1 VWQWLETH
9 SLIYLAVLAF
19 AFLVFLAI
27 RAAVHDSYLRSRFRL
42 AVWLLAAAVI
52 SELARL
58 LFAEGEPWKLS
69 VILASWAC
77 VVVVVLLLFKLFRRR
92 KTAETKAPDKKP
104 ADRHATIL
112 QDAAMV
118 GACVL
123 VATMLAPEKPL
134 FATSAIGGLVLGLA
148 LQDTLGNL
156 FAGLAIQIEKPFEVG
171 HWVKVADHEG
181 RVTEVT
187 WRGTKIHTRSGT
199 DVTIPNSLVSKGVV
213 VNFTTSRPVRYE
225 FGVGLEYHV
234 PPNRARRLLLG
245 TLESLPGIS
254 DKKTPDVLLS
264 QYGESAIQYRCRFWI
279 DNAEDSERLIDQFSR
294 LLHYRLRRA
303 GLRVPFPIRNLQIS
317 RPRRKPLDVEP
328 RLRFLER
335 TWLFRSLASDELR
348 LDATALK
355 PAVFADQEEIIRQG
369 DEGDSMFF
377 IRRGQVRI
385 HRDAQLLK
393 TLDAGEFFGEMA
405 LLTGEPRS
413 ASVTAEGDVE
423 TYVLSKQPFR
433 QVLLRNERIAEEIS
447 RTVAERKKDWS
458 KSAAASRKE
467 GEQTEDTAEGLLNR
481 IRKFFK
487 LR

>member
-1 VWQWLETH
+1 
-9 SLIYLAVLAF
+9 
-19 AFLVFLAI
+19 
-27 RAAVHDSYLRSRFRL
+27 
-42 AVWLLAAAVI
+42 
-52 SELARL
+52 
-58 LFAEGEPWKLS
+58 
-69 VILASWAC
+69 
-77 VVVVVLLLFKLFRRR
+77 
-92 KTAETKAPDKKP
+92 
-104 ADRHATIL
+104 
-112 QDAAMV
+112 M
-118 GACVL
+118 
-123 VATMLAPEKPL
+123 
-134 FATSAIGGLVLGLA
+134 
-148 LQDTLGNL
+148 
-156 FAGLAIQIEKPFEVG
+156 
-171 HWVKVADHEG
+171 
-181 RVTEVT
+181 
-187 WRGTKIHTRSGT
+187 
-199 DVTIPNSLVSKGVV
+199 
-213 VNFTTSRPVRYE
+213 
-225 FGVGLEYHV
+225 
-234 PPNRARRLLLG
+234 
-245 TLESLPGIS
+245 
-254 DKKTPDVLLS
+254 LLS

-348 LDATALK
+348 LVATALK